1 MKFTKM
7 HGAGNDYLYI
17 DARDHDDFSTDWS
30 QLSRSMSDRHFGV
43 GSDGIILIEDS
54 GIADLKMRMFNA
66 DGSESE
72 MCGNGIR
79 CFAKY
84 AIDRGLATPGSDGI
98 EVETLAGI
106 RTVIPIY
113 DGDRITGARVAMGE
127 PLLEPGDVP
136 VILDPAS
143 GYPKGPV
150 TGYPLA
156 LDSLETAPVTVV
168 GLDQVQERFHELHLS
183 LHGHSARDQ
192 EIELVSYRVR
202 VRVPVPKQA
211 LPEIPPRGDI
221 LPANIG
227 NRRVTFDGHNHF
239 DAPVYTRDDLTSA
252 PLQGPLIIEQFD
264 STTVLPSGW
273 TATLDK
279 YGNIIIGAHDDRRRD
294 PGI

>member
-84 AIDRGLATPGSDGI
+84 AIDRGLATPGADGI

-106 RTVIPIY
+106 RTVVPIY
-113 DGDRITGARVAMGE
+113 DGYRITGARVAMGE

-156 LDSLETAPVTVV
+156 VDSLE
-168 GLDQVQERFHELHLS
+168 LS
-183 LHGHSARDQ
+183 LSFVSMGNPHAITFIDQPVGGFPLHTIGPMVEHHSIFPNRVNFETVNITGPGAMTARVWERGSGETMACGTGACAIAVAARLLGIADGRVDITLPGGTLSIDWDGEGEVYLEGPAE
-192 EIELVSYRVR
+192 EIFSGKW
-202 VRVPVPKQA
+202 PV
-211 LPEIPPRGDI
+211 
-221 LPANIG
+221 
-227 NRRVTFDGHNHF
+227 
-239 DAPVYTRDDLTSA
+239 
-252 PLQGPLIIEQFD
+252 
-264 STTVLPSGW
+264 
-273 TATLDK
+273 
-279 YGNIIIGAHDDRRRD
+279 
-294 PGI
+294 

>member
-84 AIDRGLATPGSDGI
+84 AIDRGLATPGADGI

-106 RTVIPIY
+106 RTVVPIY
-113 DGDRITGARVAMGE
+113 EGDRITGARVAMGE
-127 PLLEPGDVP
+127 PLLEPGAVP

-156 LDSLETAPVTVV
+156 VDSLE
-168 GLDQVQERFHELHLS
+168 LS
-183 LHGHSARDQ
+183 LSFVSMGNPHAITFIDQPVGGFPLHTIGPMVEHHSMFPNRVNFETVNITGPGAMTARVWERGSGETMACGTGACAIAVAARLLGIADGRVDITLPGGTLSIDWDGEGEVYLEGPAE
-192 EIELVSYRVR
+192 EIFSGKW
-202 VRVPVPKQA
+202 PV
-211 LPEIPPRGDI
+211 
-221 LPANIG
+221 
-227 NRRVTFDGHNHF
+227 
-239 DAPVYTRDDLTSA
+239 
-252 PLQGPLIIEQFD
+252 
-264 STTVLPSGW
+264 
-273 TATLDK
+273 
-279 YGNIIIGAHDDRRRD
+279 
-294 PGI
+294 

>member
-84 AIDRGLATPGSDGI
+84 AIDRGLATPGADGI

-127 PLLEPGDVP
+127 PLLEPGAVP

-156 LDSLETAPVTVV
+156 VDSLE
-168 GLDQVQERFHELHLS
+168 LS
-183 LHGHSARDQ
+183 LSFVSMGNPHAITFIDQPVGEFPLHTIGPMVEHHSIFPNRVNFETVNITGPGAMTARVWERGSGETMACGTGACAIAVAARLLGIADGRVDITLPGGTLSIDWDGEGEVYLEGPAE
-192 EIELVSYRVR
+192 EIFSGKW
-202 VRVPVPKQA
+202 PV
-211 LPEIPPRGDI
+211 
-221 LPANIG
+221 
-227 NRRVTFDGHNHF
+227 
-239 DAPVYTRDDLTSA
+239 
-252 PLQGPLIIEQFD
+252 
-264 STTVLPSGW
+264 
-273 TATLDK
+273 
-279 YGNIIIGAHDDRRRD
+279 
-294 PGI
+294 

>member
-84 AIDRGLATPGSDGI
+84 AIDRGLATSGADGI

-106 RTVIPIY
+106 RTVVPIY

-127 PLLEPGDVP
+127 PLLEPGAVP
-136 VILDPAS
+136 VILDPSS

-156 LDSLETAPVTVV
+156 VDSLE
-168 GLDQVQERFHELHLS
+168 LS
-183 LHGHSARDQ
+183 LSFVSMGNPHAITFIDQPVGEFPLHTIGPMVEHHSMFPNRVNFETVNITGPGAMTARVWERGSGETMACGTGACAIAVAARLLGIADGRVDITLPGGTLSIDWDGEGEVYLEGPAE
-192 EIELVSYRVR
+192 EIFSGKW
-202 VRVPVPKQA
+202 PV
-211 LPEIPPRGDI
+211 
-221 LPANIG
+221 
-227 NRRVTFDGHNHF
+227 
-239 DAPVYTRDDLTSA
+239 
-252 PLQGPLIIEQFD
+252 
-264 STTVLPSGW
+264 
-273 TATLDK
+273 
-279 YGNIIIGAHDDRRRD
+279 
-294 PGI
+294 

>member
-84 AIDRGLATPGSDGI
+84 AIDRGLATPGADGI

-106 RTVIPIY
+106 RTVVPIY
-113 DGDRITGARVAMGE
+113 DGDRITGARVAMGK

-156 LDSLETAPVTVV
+156 LDSLE
-168 GLDQVQERFHELHLS
+168 LS
-183 LHGHSARDQ
+183 LSFVSMGNPHAITFIDQPVGEFPLHTIGPMVEHHSIFPNRVNFETVNITGPGAMTARVWERGSGETMACGTGACAIAVAARLLGIADGRVDITLPGGTLSIDWDGEGEVYLEGPAE
-192 EIELVSYRVR
+192 EIFSGKW
-202 VRVPVPKQA
+202 PV
-211 LPEIPPRGDI
+211 
-221 LPANIG
+221 
-227 NRRVTFDGHNHF
+227 
-239 DAPVYTRDDLTSA
+239 
-252 PLQGPLIIEQFD
+252 
-264 STTVLPSGW
+264 
-273 TATLDK
+273 
-279 YGNIIIGAHDDRRRD
+279 
-294 PGI
+294 

>member
-17 DARDHDDFSTDWS
+17 DARDHDNFSTDWS
-30 QLSRSMSDRHFGV
+30 QLSRSMSERHFGV

-79 CFAKY
+79 RFAKY
-84 AIDRGLATPGSDGI
+84 AIDRGLATLGAGGI

-106 RTVIPIY
+106 RTVVPIY
-113 DGDRITGARVAMGE
+113 DGDRIAGASVAMGE
-127 PLLEPGDVP
+127 RLLEAGAVP

-156 LDSLETAPVTVV
+156 VDSLE
-168 GLDQVQERFHELHLS
+168 LS
-183 LHGHSARDQ
+183 LSFVSMGNPHAIPFIDQPVGGFPLHTIGPMVEHHSIFPNRVNFETVNITGPGAMTARVWERGSGETMACGTGACAIAVAARLLGIADGRVDITLPGGTLSIDWDGEGEVYLEGPAE
-192 EIELVSYRVR
+192 EIFSGKW
-202 VRVPVPKQA
+202 PV
-211 LPEIPPRGDI
+211 
-221 LPANIG
+221 
-227 NRRVTFDGHNHF
+227 
-239 DAPVYTRDDLTSA
+239 
-252 PLQGPLIIEQFD
+252 
-264 STTVLPSGW
+264 
-273 TATLDK
+273 
-279 YGNIIIGAHDDRRRD
+279 
-294 PGI
+294 

>member
-84 AIDRGLATPGSDGI
+84 AINRGLATSGADGI

-106 RTVIPIY
+106 RTVVPIY
-113 DGDRITGARVAMGE
+113 DGDRITGARVAMGK

-156 LDSLETAPVTVV
+156 VDSLE
-168 GLDQVQERFHELHLS
+168 LS
-183 LHGHSARDQ
+183 LSFVSMGNPHAITFIDQPVGGFPLHTIGPMVEHHSIFPNRVNFETVNITGPGAMTARVWERGSGETMACGTGACAIAVAARLLGIADGRVDITLPGGTLSIDWDGEGEVYLEGPAE
-192 EIELVSYRVR
+192 EIFSGKW
-202 VRVPVPKQA
+202 PV
-211 LPEIPPRGDI
+211 
-221 LPANIG
+221 
-227 NRRVTFDGHNHF
+227 
-239 DAPVYTRDDLTSA
+239 
-252 PLQGPLIIEQFD
+252 
-264 STTVLPSGW
+264 
-273 TATLDK
+273 
-279 YGNIIIGAHDDRRRD
+279 
-294 PGI
+294 

>member
-84 AIDRGLATPGSDGI
+84 AIDRGLATTGADGI

-106 RTVIPIY
+106 RTVVPIY

-156 LDSLETAPVTVV
+156 VDSLE
-168 GLDQVQERFHELHLS
+168 LS
-183 LHGHSARDQ
+183 LSFVSMGNPHAITFIDQPVGEFPLHTIGPMVEHHSIFPNRVNFETVNITGPGAMTARVW
-192 EIELVSYRVR
+192 E
-202 VRVPVPKQA
+202 
-211 LPEIPPRGDI
+211 RG
-221 LPANIG
+221 
-227 NRRVTFDGHNHF
+227 
-239 DAPVYTRDDLTSA
+239 
-252 PLQGPLIIEQFD
+252 
-264 STTVLPSGW
+264 SGE
-273 TATLDK
+273 TMACGT
-279 YGNIIIGAHDDRRRD
+279 GA
-294 PGI
+294 

>member
-17 DARDHDDFSTDWS
+17 DARNQDDFSPDWS

-72 MCGNGIR
+72 MCGTGLR

-84 AIDRGLATPGSDGI
+84 AIERGLATPGGDGI
-98 EVETLAGI
+98 EVETLGGI
-106 RTVIPIY
+106 RTVVPIY

-156 LDSLETAPVTVV
+156 VDSLE
-168 GLDQVQERFHELHLS
+168 LS
-183 LHGHSARDQ
+183 LSFVSMGNPHAITFIDQPVGEFPLHTIGPMVEHHSIFPNRVNFETVNITGPGAMTARVWERGSGETMACGTGACAIAVAARLLGIADGRVDITLPGGTLSIDWDGEGEVYLEGPAE
-192 EIELVSYRVR
+192 EIFSGKW
-202 VRVPVPKQA
+202 PV
-211 LPEIPPRGDI
+211 
-221 LPANIG
+221 
-227 NRRVTFDGHNHF
+227 
-239 DAPVYTRDDLTSA
+239 
-252 PLQGPLIIEQFD
+252 
-264 STTVLPSGW
+264 
-273 TATLDK
+273 
-279 YGNIIIGAHDDRRRD
+279 
-294 PGI
+294 

>member
-84 AIDRGLATPGSDGI
+84 AIDRGLATPGADGI

-106 RTVIPIY
+106 RTVVPIY
-113 DGDRITGARVAMGE
+113 DCDRITGARVAMGK

-136 VILDPAS
+136 VILDPSS

-156 LDSLETAPVTVV
+156 VDNLE
-168 GLDQVQERFHELHLS
+168 LS
-183 LHGHSARDQ
+183 LSFVSMGNPHAITFIDQPVGGFPLHTIGPMVEHHSIFPNRVNFETVNITGPGAMTARVWERGSGETMACGTGACAIAVAARLLGIADGRVDITLPGGTLSIDWDGEGEVYLEGPAE
-192 EIELVSYRVR
+192 EIFSGKW
-202 VRVPVPKQA
+202 PV
-211 LPEIPPRGDI
+211 
-221 LPANIG
+221 
-227 NRRVTFDGHNHF
+227 
-239 DAPVYTRDDLTSA
+239 
-252 PLQGPLIIEQFD
+252 
-264 STTVLPSGW
+264 
-273 TATLDK
+273 
-279 YGNIIIGAHDDRRRD
+279 
-294 PGI
+294 

>member
-84 AIDRGLATPGSDGI
+84 AIDRGLATSGADGI

-106 RTVIPIY
+106 RTVVPIY
-113 DGDRITGARVAMGE
+113 DGDRITGARVAMGK

-136 VILDPAS
+136 VILDPSS

-156 LDSLETAPVTVV
+156 VDSLE
-168 GLDQVQERFHELHLS
+168 LS
-183 LHGHSARDQ
+183 LSFVSMGNPHAITFIDQPVGEFPLHTIGPMVEHHSIFPNRVNFETVNITGPGAMTARVWERGSGETMACGTGACAIAVAARLLGIADGRVDITLPGGTLSIDWDGEGEVYLEGPAE
-192 EIELVSYRVR
+192 EIFSGKW
-202 VRVPVPKQA
+202 PV
-211 LPEIPPRGDI
+211 
-221 LPANIG
+221 
-227 NRRVTFDGHNHF
+227 
-239 DAPVYTRDDLTSA
+239 
-252 PLQGPLIIEQFD
+252 
-264 STTVLPSGW
+264 
-273 TATLDK
+273 
-279 YGNIIIGAHDDRRRD
+279 
-294 PGI
+294 